1 MTQGNGQVFFHPFR
15 KKCAPSLPI
24 IKKSPLRSVPKGRN
38 DFPAVYVPYS
48 QKYSGSQSER
58 SHALQAVLSRTAFA
72 QAVSCDSTPI
82 QHLCQ
87 LYLHRTILIRCVM
100 YNASHSASPP
110 VFLIKK
116 ADLSYFTGQ
125 RRRSRSGGQS
135 GTRNSSSARPAHGP
149 APRARGRTC
158 G

>member
-15 KKCAPSLPI
+15 KKCAPSLPR
-24 IKKSPLRSVPKGRN
+24 IKNLPFGLCQKGETI
-38 DFPAVYVPYS
+38 FPQSISHTA
-48 QKYSGSQSER
+48 KNYSGSQSEP

-72 QAVSCDSTPI
+72 QAVSCDSAPI

-149 APRARGRTC
+149 APRGRGRTC